1 VPVVLLGTFGVM
13 AAAGFSINVLTMF
26 GLVLAIGLL
35 VDDAIVVVEN
45 VERIMAAEGLSAR
58 EATKKGMDQITGAL
72 LGVAVV
78 ISAVFVPVAFSGG
91 SVGAIYRQFSLTI
104 VSAMV
109 LSVFVALSLT
119 PALTSLILK
128 KNHEGPKGGFFGWF
142 NRNFERGRDRYVSGV
157 RRVIERFGRW
167 LMVFGAVT
175 AAVALLFLKIPTS
188 FLPDEDQGVAYVLV
202 QAPIGAT
209 QSRTD
214 KALSDVAE
222 YLVHQEAAAIDAVFE
237 VSGYNFAGRGQ
248 SQGFIFMRF
257 KDWSQRKR
265 PELKAQAVLRRT
277 AQHFAQDPDALI
289 FPFNPPAIPG
299 LGTASGFDLQ
309 LVDRGGVGHASLMEA
324 RNQLLDLSRRD
335 PDLARV
341 RANGMPDNP
350 SYKVQVDREKAAAF
364 GVRLAD
370 VDNTFAIAWGSK
382 YINNFRDADGRI
394 KKVYVQAD
402 APFRMNPEDLRLLFV
417 RSANANPASVASM
430 VPFTAFATGG
440 WDWSSPKLERYN
452 GVSAVELLGEAPP
465 GKSSGQAMAA
475 MERLAQKLPA
485 GVGYEWTGVSLQEIK
500 AGSEAP
506 VLYALSIIVVFLAL
520 AALYESWTIPIAVI
534 MVVPLGV
541 FGALAAALLLGL
553 ENDVFFHIG
562 LLVTIGLSAK
572 NAILI
577 VEFARELQAHGKSA
591 IEAAAEAAHLRLR
604 PILMTSLTFV
614 LGVLPLAIASGAGS
628 ASENAVGRGV
638 IGGMLTATFFAPL
651 LVPMFYVFITEKVFK
666 SRRTPAPAAAGA
678 HA

>member
-1 VPVVLLGTFGVM
+1 
-13 AAAGFSINVLTMF
+13 
-26 GLVLAIGLL
+26 
-35 VDDAIVVVEN
+35 
-45 VERIMAAEGLSAR
+45 
-58 EATKKGMDQITGAL
+58 
-72 LGVAVV
+72 
-78 ISAVFVPVAFSGG
+78 
-91 SVGAIYRQFSLTI
+91 
-104 VSAMV
+104 
-109 LSVFVALSLT
+109 
-119 PALTSLILK
+119 
-128 KNHEGPKGGFFGWF
+128 
-142 NRNFERGRDRYVSGV
+142 
-157 RRVIERFGRW
+157 
-167 LMVFGAVT
+167 
-175 AAVALLFLKIPTS
+175 
-188 FLPDEDQGVAYVLV
+188 
-202 QAPIGAT
+202 
-209 QSRTD
+209 
-214 KALSDVAE
+214 
-222 YLVHQEAAAIDAVFE
+222 
-237 VSGYNFAGRGQ
+237 
-248 SQGFIFMRF
+248 
-257 KDWSQRKR
+257 
-265 PELKAQAVLRRT
+265 
-277 AQHFAQDPDALI
+277 
-289 FPFNPPAIPG
+289 
-299 LGTASGFDLQ
+299 
-309 LVDRGGVGHASLMEA
+309 
-324 RNQLLDLSRRD
+324 
-335 PDLARV
+335 
-341 RANGMPDNP
+341 
-350 SYKVQVDREKAAAF
+350 
-364 GVRLAD
+364 
-370 VDNTFAIAWGSK
+370 
-382 YINNFRDADGRI
+382 
-394 KKVYVQAD
+394 
-402 APFRMNPEDLRLLFV
+402 
-417 RSANANPASVASM
+417 M

-541 FGALAAALLLGL
+541 FGALAAALLLRL